1 MKEVDDPRYRIR
13 HHLEAN
19 KQSDEASDSLPQY
32 ISGLND
38 QLHYKLQ
45 TKESEIQREASL
57 KHSAEG
63 EGLRIGEHY
72 QSENVKPAQSLTRAP
87 ESTTLS
93 SATIV
98 PPCIKSEVQYDNG
111 LKMDPL
117 CPPPKMNASGQ
128 GYVGSNLKSAI
139 HQVAG
144 ISTPASTEMR
154 NLNQPPIYDESTIS
168 YAESSSAPPP
178 RQVIKETV
186 FSSEIHSI
194 EYDSSVSNKPLKNVI
209 SNDSEDVIK
218 NENVSVI
225 GGLISSDSTN
235 RVNSTY
241 KQSAVDCSMNVETKS
256 ENRVKTIN
264 QGNLRRNEEMV
275 VFDDIGDIN
284 LHYASNKSISNLP
297 PKMDNKPLSLR
308 QDTRNNCDVN
318 VTYVPG
324 KVDTLSGTDVN
335 VTYDLIQGTMPPPS
349 VCGLIVRP
357 SDEYMTT
364 STDPIQALD
373 MSTIEGSIDNLY
385 LGEEA
390 SASVPDKTENMQD
403 FISSPSKDS
412 VLNDSADSTET
423 RNLNQCNKPPSIING
438 GKKAGGSIVEI
449 AQYEGSPRRYR
460 PRISNELI
468 SNASGASSG
477 DDRTPLAVSTN
488 NPQPLIQGDQTNL
501 LLNSP
506 LKEHQVQH
514 LQHKDAAIPCV
525 GQGKVIGNS
534 IVDELLRFDD
544 MDSLPQETIVGL
556 ENTLTVQNKS
566 LQMEGIVDQSIL
578 SAGYIQSTNKL
589 VPESMPIPLLNQK
602 SDFDFRYEFSE
613 TRKVLDEFFNKAENE
628 FPSETSNANS
638 HIIKSNEAELMN
650 LGSDRPNHVISEPY
664 NVNERTPGEFNDL
677 NYTLRRFSPNPLLGS
692 TTVGQRLAGGSQEEL
707 MNSSS
712 IINTFPDNNLRG
724 NKPMDSANHMLDGA
738 FDISSQDIARK
749 DDSLVVDIVNNRPM
763 DGLQTQCDNEVVQ
776 KINRDSSQ
784 NHPSNTYHISE
795 QSKDTRLL
803 PTSAAIQNVDSNI
816 TNIVPSSGM
825 ELPVPIPDEV
835 SNTSNTAMNVALSRS
850 QTSRS
855 HITRN
860 SATSSDQ
867 TMKDTQNPAT
877 DDSRGQARSK
887 AKIDPHVILPDIPM
901 NDMSQNMQP
910 QIPVAAN
917 IGVVTS
923 NSSQPYQLQQQ
934 QLATALVGNMRLN
947 VAPHYV
953 NNALGTLGSINPQQ
967 DQVQHNYHEQHLD
980 LDGLAFKDTSRDR
993 MDPSNYLAGSKGNI
1007 ITEPCQ
1013 KEGVK
1018 SAALP
1023 PNQPYF
1029 SENKHFLGVIPSP
1042 HAQSLAGVGPPIG
1055 SGNIDSRNFTL
1066 SPETTDCDS
1075 ADLESE
1081 VSINEGS
1088 YHSSGP
1094 KFHTAMPI
1102 LEDGL
1107 SSGHASDLEDDVIYS
1122 R

>member
-1 MKEVDDPRYRIR
+1 
-13 HHLEAN
+13 
-19 KQSDEASDSLPQY
+19 
-32 ISGLND
+32 
-38 QLHYKLQ
+38 
-45 TKESEIQREASL
+45 
-57 KHSAEG
+57 
-63 EGLRIGEHY
+63 
-72 QSENVKPAQSLTRAP
+72 
-87 ESTTLS
+87 
-93 SATIV
+93 
-98 PPCIKSEVQYDNG
+98 
-111 LKMDPL
+111 MDPL
-117 CPPPKMNASGQ
+117 CPPPTMNASGQ
-128 GYVGSNLKSAI
+128 GYVESNLKSTI
-139 HQVAG
+139 HQVPG
-144 ISTPASTEMR
+144 GMSTPASTEMR
-154 NLNQPPIYDESTIS
+154 NLNHPPFYDESTIS
-168 YAESSSAPPP
+168 YAESSTAPPP

-194 EYDSSVSNKPLKNVI
+194 EYDSSVSNKPPKNII
-209 SNDSEDVIK
+209 SNDSEDAIK

-235 RVNSTY
+235 RGNSTY

-256 ENRVKTIN
+256 ENRAKTIN

-284 LHYASNKSISNLP
+284 LHYASNKSISNLH

-308 QDTRNNCDVN
+308 QDTRNNCEVN
-318 VTYVPG
+318 VTCVPG
-324 KVDTLSGTDVN
+324 KVDTLRGTHVN

-364 STDPIQALD
+364 STDPIQAHD

-423 RNLNQCNKPPSIING
+423 RNLNQCNKPPSVING
-438 GKKAGGSIVEI
+438 GKKSGGSIVEI

-488 NPQPLIQGDQTNL
+488 NSQALIQGDQTNL

-514 LQHKDAAIPCV
+514 LQHKDAAIPYV

-544 MDSLPQETIVGL
+544 MDSLPQETIQCGL
-556 ENTLTVQNKS
+556 ENTLTAHNKS
-566 LQMEGIVDQSIL
+566 FQMEGNVDQSIL
-578 SAGYIQSTNKL
+578 NDGSNKL
-589 VPESMPIPLLNQK
+589 VPASMPISALNQK

-628 FPSETSNANS
+628 FPSEMSNANS

-650 LGSDRPNHVISEPY
+650 LGSDRPNHVISEPC

-707 MNSSS
+707 INSSS
-712 IINTFPDNNLRG
+712 ITNTFPDNNLRG
-724 NKPMDSANHMLDGA
+724 NKPIDSANHMLDGA

-749 DDSLVVDIVNNRPM
+749 DDSLAVDVMNNRPM

-803 PTSAAIQNVDSNI
+803 PTSAGIQNVDSNV

-825 ELPVPIPDEV
+825 ELPIPIPEEV
-835 SNTSNTAMNVALSRS
+835 SNVSTTAMNVALSRS
-850 QTSRS
+850 QNSRN

-860 SATSSDQ
+860 STTSSDQ
-867 TMKDTQNPAT
+867 TMKDTHNPAT
-877 DDSRGQARSK
+877 DDDSRGQARSK
-887 AKIDPHVILPDIPM
+887 AKIDHHVILPDIPM
-901 NDMSQNMQP
+901 NDMTQIGQNSQP
-910 QIPVAAN
+910 QPDAATV
-917 IGVVTS
+917 GVL
-923 NSSQPYQLQQQ
+923 SSQPYPLQQQ

-953 NNALGTLGSINPQQ
+953 NNAFETLGSSIPQQ

-980 LDGLAFKDTSRDR
+980 LDGLAFKDTSRER
-993 MDPSNYLAGSKGNI
+993 MDPSNYLVGSKGNI

-1023 PNQPYF
+1023 PNQPHF
-1029 SENKHFLGVIPSP
+1029 SENKHFLGVMSSP
-1042 HAQSLAGVGPPIG
+1042 HAQSLAAVGPPIG
-1055 SGNIDSRNFTL
+1055 TGNIDSRNFTL